1 MKQFI
6 QNLIVALITLCATL
20 PAVAADGDDFTYDG
34 INYTVISEA
43 DKTCKTKD
51 GGSSAGP
58 KVTGNIVIPETVL
71 NGNES
76 YTVVGLGDKAFSNCF
91 ELTSIELPNTITTI
105 GERAFFWCDGL
116 TKIVIPNSVISIG
129 KEAFY
134 WCRGLS
140 KIVIP
145 NSVTSIGQY
154 AFYLCSG
161 LTEVVISNSVTKI
174 EDHTFYCCE
183 GLSKIVIPNSVTSIG
198 CSAFEDCISLK
209 EVVIPSS
216 VTSIEYS
223 AFKECS
229 SLKEVIIP
237 TSVTYLS
244 TYAFDR
250 CNLIKLAYPNTITS
264 SFDSGNYISYPTDAT
279 IKDGVIYSHDETAVY
294 FASVKIEGSYTV
306 PSSVTSIKRYA
317 FYGCSGLTEAVLNN
331 SLVSIG
337 NNAFEGCTG
346 ITELNFP
353 NSLTSIGDFAFDG
366 CSGLKKIKF
375 GNSLRSLGQ
384 YTFDHCT
391 GLTSVV
397 LPPSLTTTGSYPFD
411 NCTSLIKSAYPS
423 TITNPFKSGV
433 CIPYP
438 VGCIVDD
445 DEFVYDEERAN
456 VYFAPITLTGEYS
469 IPASVTSVQSY
480 AFANCSGITDITIP
494 DGVTSIVDNAFR
506 DCSALGTLT
515 IPETVTSIGKQ
526 AFKGCP
532 ITELNF
538 NAINCQT
545 CGDKGAGAFDNTI
558 KFLNF
563 GKDVSYIPPYM
574 MCGGSQIQNLTIPNR
589 VLTIGK
595 YAFDGN
601 SMLKSITIGAGVTT
615 IDDHAFPTSTPK
627 IFWLGNTPPAGYT
640 AASVDYG
647 LCNYT
652 SNDKYS
658 FSLGNEPVI
667 YPFLSSKFEVD
678 GVIYVPVSPSERTCD
693 VIDCNYYATGDEIVI
708 PKVVTNQ
715 GISLSVYNIS
725 DYAFYDNPVFSK
737 LTLSELTNEIRT
749 SAFFNC
755 NKIESLTFPCGV
767 TKIADLAFKQ
777 CSSVTEITFEDEQ
790 AKTDPV
796 ILGSNGKQ
804 GLFLDCPIT
813 KLYIGRKLEYKPG
826 ELTGYSPFAHIK
838 TLLDVEIADYEIKV
852 DDYEFYMCTALKKLK
867 IGNGVKTIGRW
878 AFSGDYSLE
887 YYSAGRAVESIGEEA
902 FSDCTGV
909 TDFYSYSVNPP
920 VCGEQSLDDINK
932 WNCTLYVPAQ
942 SSDEYMVANQWKDFF
957 HIEEME
963 APEVAEIRL
972 DKTEASIKVGE
983 TLQLTATVLPEEAAG
998 AVLTWSSSDES
1009 IATVS
1014 ATGLV
1019 KAVSIGTA
1027 TISVTCGNVTATCT
1041 VEVSDDAGIDGVLVD
1056 GNDNVEVY
1064 NLQGVRLNVST
1075 REELSK
1081 LTTGFYI
1088 VNGKK
1093 LFVK

>member
-1 MKQFI
+1 M
-6 QNLIVALITLCATL
+6 ALITLCATL

-51 GGSSAGP
+51 GFISAGNE
-58 KVTGNIVIPETVL
+58 VAGHVVIPETVL

-76 YTVVGLGDKAFSNCF
+76 YTVVGLGDKAFSYCH
-91 ELTSIELPNTITTI
+91 ELTSIELPNTITAI
-105 GERAFFWCDGL
+105 GEQAFYFCEGL
-116 TKIVIPNSVISIG
+116 SKIVIPNSVISIG
-129 KEAFY
+129 NKAFY
-134 WCRGLS
+134 FCEGLS

-154 AFYLCSG
+154 AFYSCSG

-174 EDHTFYCCE
+174 ENHTFH
-183 GLSKIVIPNSVTSIG
+183 G
-198 CSAFEDCISLK
+198 CSSLK
-209 EVVIPSS
+209 EVVIPNSVSAIEKDTFHGCSSLTSISIPFNVIYIGNSAFKSCTSLTNVVVPGS
-216 VTSIEYS
+216 VTSIESS
-223 AFKECS
+223 AFS
-229 SLKEVIIP
+229 
-237 TSVTYLS
+237 
-244 TYAFDR
+244 
-250 CNLIKLAYPNTITS
+250 
-264 SFDSGNYISYPTDAT
+264 
-279 IKDGVIYSHDETAVY
+279 
-294 FASVKIEGSYTV
+294 
-306 PSSVTSIKRYA
+306 
-317 FYGCSGLTEAVLNN
+317 GCSGLTEVVFNN

-366 CSGLKKIKF
+366 CSGLKRIMF

-384 YTFDHCT
+384 YAFDHCT

-411 NCTSLIKSAYPS
+411 NCTSLIKSAYS
-423 TITNPFKSGV
+423 SAIANPFKSGI
-433 CIPYP
+433 CISYP
-438 VGCIVDD
+438 EGCIVDD
-445 DEFVYDEERAN
+445 DEFVYDAERAN

-494 DGVTSIVDNAFR
+494 ESVTSIADNAFR
-506 DCSALGTLT
+506 DCSGLGSLS

-526 AFKGCP
+526 AFKGCQL
-532 ITELNF
+532 TELNF

-615 IDDHAFPTSTPK
+615 IDDHALPTSTPK
-627 IFWLGNTPPAGYT
+627 IFWLGNTPPAGYK
-640 AASVDYG
+640 AISDDYG

-658 FSLGNEPVI
+658 FSLGNEPII

-678 GVIYVPVSPSERTCD
+678 GVVYVPVSPSERTCD
-693 VIDCNYYATGDEIVI
+693 VIDCNYYATADEVI
-708 PKVVTNQ
+708 IPDVVTNQ

-725 DYAFYDNPVFSK
+725 DYAFYDNPYFSK
-737 LTLSELTNEIRT
+737 LTLSELTNEIRN

-755 NKIESLTFPCGV
+755 NRIESLTFPCGV
-767 TKIADLAFKQ
+767 TAIKDYAFKQ
-777 CSSVTEITFEDEQ
+777 CTSVTEITFEDE
-790 AKTDPV
+790 KTKTEPV
-796 ILGSNGKQ
+796 QLGSNAKQ
-804 GLFLDCPIT
+804 GLFLDCPVT

-826 ELTGYSPFAHIK
+826 ELTGYSPFSYIK
-838 TLLDVEIADYEIKV
+838 TLLDVEIADYEVKV

-867 IGNGVKTIGRW
+867 IGNGVKTVGRW

-887 YYSAGRAVESIGEEA
+887 YYSAGIGVVSIGEEA

-909 TDFYSYSVNPP
+909 TEFYSYSVNPP

-932 WNCTLYVPAQ
+932 WICTLYVPAQ
-942 SSDEYMVANQWKDFF
+942 SSDEYMAATQWKDFF
-957 HIEEME
+957 HIVEME
-963 APEVAEIRL
+963 VPEVAEIRL
-972 DKTEASIKVGE
+972 DRTTATIAPGE
-983 TLQLTATVLPEEAAG
+983 TLQLNATVLPAEASG
-998 AVLTWSSSDES
+998 AILSWTSSDEN

-1014 ATGLV
+1014 ENGLV
-1019 KAVSIGTA
+1019 TAVSEGTA
-1027 TISVTCGNVTATCT
+1027 TITVASGNISTTCEI
-1041 VEVSDDAGIDGVLVD
+1041 EVIDNAGVDDVFMDGSH
-1056 GNDNVEVY
+1056 NVEVY
-1064 NLQGVRLNVST
+1064 TLQGIRLNIST
-1075 REELSK
+1075 RDELTN
-1081 LTTGFYI
+1081 LPAGLYI

-1093 LFVK
+1093 IFLK

>member
-6 QNLIVALITLCATL
+6 RNLIVALITLCATL

-51 GGSSAGP
+51 GFISAGNE
-58 KVTGNIVIPETVL
+58 VAGHVVIPETVL

-76 YTVVGLGDKAFSNCF
+76 YTVVGLGDKAFSYCH
-91 ELTSIELPNTITTI
+91 ELTSIELPNTITAI
-105 GERAFFWCDGL
+105 GEQAFYFCEGL
-116 TKIVIPNSVISIG
+116 SKIVIPNSVISIG
-129 KEAFY
+129 NQAFY
-134 WCRGLS
+134 FCEGLS

-174 EDHTFYCCE
+174 ENHTFHGCSHLKE
-183 GLSKIVIPNSVTSIG
+183 VVIPNSVISIGVSAFSNCSSLEKVVIPNLVTSIG
-198 CSAFEDCISLK
+198 GSAFSNCSSLK
-209 EVVIPSS
+209 EVVIPNSVFAIEKDTFHGCSSLTSISIPFNVIYIGNSAFKSCTSLTNVVVPGS
-216 VTSIEYS
+216 VTSIESS
-223 AFKECS
+223 AFS
-229 SLKEVIIP
+229 
-237 TSVTYLS
+237 
-244 TYAFDR
+244 
-250 CNLIKLAYPNTITS
+250 
-264 SFDSGNYISYPTDAT
+264 
-279 IKDGVIYSHDETAVY
+279 
-294 FASVKIEGSYTV
+294 
-306 PSSVTSIKRYA
+306 
-317 FYGCSGLTEAVLNN
+317 GCSGLTEVVFNN

-366 CSGLKKIKF
+366 CSGLKRIMF

-384 YTFDHCT
+384 YAFDHCT

-397 LPPSLTTTGSYPFD
+397 LPPSMTTTGSYPFD
-411 NCTSLIKSAYPS
+411 NCTSLIKSAYS
-423 TITNPFKSGV
+423 SAIANPFKSGI
-433 CIPYP
+433 CISYP
-438 VGCIVDD
+438 EGCIVDD
-445 DEFVYDEERAN
+445 DEFVYDAERAN
-456 VYFAPITLTGEYS
+456 VYFAPITLIGEYS

-494 DGVTSIVDNAFR
+494 ESVTSIADNAFR
-506 DCSALGTLT
+506 DCSGLGSLS

-526 AFKGCP
+526 AFKGCQL
-532 ITELNF
+532 TELNF

-615 IDDHAFPTSTPK
+615 IDDHALPTSTPK
-627 IFWLGNTPPAGYT
+627 IFWLGNTPPAGYK
-640 AASVDYG
+640 AISDDYG

-658 FSLGNEPVI
+658 FSLGNEPII

-678 GVIYVPVSPSERTCD
+678 GVVYVPVSPSERTCD
-693 VIDCNYYATGDEIVI
+693 VIDCNYYATADEVI
-708 PKVVTNQ
+708 IPDVVTNQ

-725 DYAFYDNPVFSK
+725 DYAFYDNPYFSK
-737 LTLSELTNEIRT
+737 LTLSELTNEIRN

-755 NKIESLTFPCGV
+755 NRIESLTFPCGV
-767 TKIADLAFKQ
+767 TAIKDYAFKQ
-777 CSSVTEITFEDEQ
+777 CTSVTEITFEDE
-790 AKTDPV
+790 KTKTEPV
-796 ILGSNGKQ
+796 QLGSNAKQ
-804 GLFLDCPIT
+804 GLFLDCPVT

-826 ELTGYSPFAHIK
+826 ELTGYSPFSYIK
-838 TLLDVEIADYEIKV
+838 TLLDVEIADYEVKV

-867 IGNGVKTIGRW
+867 IGNGVKTVGRW

-887 YYSAGRAVESIGEEA
+887 YYSAGIGVVSIGEEA

-909 TDFYSYSVNPP
+909 TEFYSYSVNPP

-932 WNCTLYVPAQ
+932 WICTLYVPAQ
-942 SSDEYMVANQWKDFF
+942 SSDEYMAATQWKDFF
-957 HIEEME
+957 HIVEME
-963 APEVAEIRL
+963 VPEVAEIRL
-972 DKTEASIKVGE
+972 DRTTATIAPGE
-983 TLQLTATVLPEEAAG
+983 TLQLNATVLPAEASG
-998 AVLTWSSSDES
+998 AILSWTSSDEN

-1014 ATGLV
+1014 ENGLV
-1019 KAVSIGTA
+1019 TAVSEGTA
-1027 TISVTCGNVTATCT
+1027 TITVASGNISTTCEI
-1041 VEVSDDAGIDGVLVD
+1041 EVIDNAGVDDVFMDGSH
-1056 GNDNVEVY
+1056 NVEVY
-1064 NLQGVRLNVST
+1064 TLQGIRLNIST
-1075 REELSK
+1075 RDELTN
-1081 LTTGFYI
+1081 LPAGLYI

-1093 LFVK
+1093 IFLK